1 LTSLEILTYLEQRSV
16 RLRLAGNELEIDAP
30 ESALT
35 PDLVERIR
43 ARKAE
48 LLDFLKSAIEQ
59 YDWRADCAQLF
70 AEARAQVAINLANG
84 ACPDCGGGL
93 LENKLSDERAQYC
106 AACDFT
112 WRAEDFAEIRATLAR
127 LNRQHERQAA

>member
-1 LTSLEILTYLEQRSV
+1 VKDYLARFQQTELGFVGFVGSPDKGFQTEIPTT
-16 RLRLAGNELEIDAP
+16 GHNP
-30 ESALT
+30 ES
-35 PDLVERIR
+35 EHW
-43 ARKAE
+43 K
-48 LLDFLKSAIEQ
+48 
-59 YDWRADCAQLF
+59 ADCAQLF